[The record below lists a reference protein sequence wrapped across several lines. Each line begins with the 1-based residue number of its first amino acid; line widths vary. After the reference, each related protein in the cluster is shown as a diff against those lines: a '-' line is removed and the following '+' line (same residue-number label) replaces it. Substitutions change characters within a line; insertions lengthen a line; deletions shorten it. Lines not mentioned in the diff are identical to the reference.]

1 MVSVTCGFSGNG
13 CIIHIAVLGV
23 NGAGILC
30 LFFLTIPSFFPP
42 SIHTITTVFLFFF
55 SLLKRKD
62 LNLAGLSLLLLWE
75 HPHGMVYTT
84 VLAGR
89 AQINYAVT
97 LHCIASMMVLIPVC
111 VHTVFSFFFP
121 TGICC
126 RTSKKSD
133 EHAACRVWG
142 YRDMDSVNTEGVVT
156 VITIVTVLVCSL
168 HSTHLVP

>member
-1 MVSVTCGFSGNG
+1 M
-13 CIIHIAVLGV
+13 LGV
-23 NGAGILC
+23 DGVGILY

-42 SIHTITTVFLFFF
+42 GIHTIITVFLFFP
-55 SLLKRKD
+55 SLLKKKD
-62 LNLAGLSLLLLWE
+62 LNLTGLGLFLLWE

-111 VHTVFSFFFP
+111 VHTFFCFFFP

-126 RTSKKSD
+126 RTNKKSD

-142 YRDMDSVNTEGVVT
+142 YRDIDSVT

-168 HSTHLVP
+168 H